1 MPRDDRL
8 SARLALLLSFSA
20 FFVFPALPIG
30 RTTALTIPVA
40 FAGVVILASLP
51 RLKLSECSPFAWMMA
66 PALISGG
73 YVLFIGTALAPEVV
87 PKAIVATAMSLVVV
101 IPALRLLRAGY
112 GDQFILGAA
121 LAILV
126 HAALGAYQV
135 FAFERSEFPFA
146 DLMNTNPGMALTA
159 QDPETYAEYVKRPFG
174 LFAEPS
180 AMAAC
185 IGPWLVLIARAVFSP
200 SGGGSRPRTVVLAL
214 ALASGLWLVVAS
226 KSGMSAPIVAAAALT
241 ALAAAFARR
250 RRSIAARAVALALGG
265 AIALGAT
272 MWLTE
277 NASSRFDLPENESW
291 QARLE
296 SLGLGIRSLSASLD
310 SLDYL
315 LGGVGPGQAYFAVNS
330 SDRRYRA
337 AHGVKAVWS
346 VGLNYALENG
356 LLAVAAML
364 WLAACAAWSIWA
376 SRDRLVGAACAAV
389 WLTGIFLATS
399 YVGQPALW
407 TGLALLLSW
416 RFVTRPEPDAVGPEL
431 GGEDASGRR
440 LDGRRP
446 LWRDVVLAGPT
457 PTTLE
462 ASSGGSILRRSTPT
476 SHS

>member
-1 MPRDDRL
+1 MPRNDRL
-8 SARLALLLSFSA
+8 SARLALLLSFSS

-30 RTTALTIPVA
+30 RSTAITIS
-40 FAGVVILASLP
+40 AGLSGIVLLASSR
-51 RLKLSECSPFAWMMA
+51 RLTLAECSPFAWMMA
-66 PALISGG
+66 PALVSGW
-73 YVLFIGTALAPEVV
+73 YVSFVASALAPEVV
-87 PKAIVATAMSLVVV
+87 PKTIIATAIAIVVV
-101 IPALRLLRAGY
+101 IPAVRLLRAGY

-146 DLMNTNPGMALTA
+146 DLMNTNPGMALVA

-214 ALASGLWLVVAS
+214 ALASGIWLVVAS
-226 KSGMSAPIVAAAALT
+226 KSGMSAPIVAATALT
-241 ALAAAFARR
+241 ALATAFARR
-250 RRSIAARAVALALGG
+250 RRSIATRAAALLLGG

-272 MWLTE
+272 MWLTK

-296 SLGLGIRSLSASLD
+296 SLGVGVRSLGASLD
-310 SLDYL
+310 SRDYL
-315 LGGVGPGQAYFAVNS
+315 LGGVGPGQAYLAVNS
-330 SDRRYRA
+330 SDRRYQA

-346 VGLNYALENG
+346 AGLNYALENG
-356 LLAVAAML
+356 LLGIGAML

-389 WLTGIFLATS
+389 WLTGIFFATS

-416 RFVTRPEPDAVGPEL
+416 RFVTRPEPDAVSPGL
-431 GGEDASGRR
+431 AGEDANGRR

-446 LWRDVVLAGPT
+446 LWPDAVLA
-457 PTTLE
+457 E
-462 ASSGGSILRRSTPT
+462 ARGDEAPR
-476 SHS
+476 